1 VNLTKNDYFIM
12 DTLYDKGCF
21 SIICSFTLQKM
32 ADTTGLSIYK
42 IRDSMRMF
50 INLELVNEG
59 ARDVR
64 AKTYFLS
71 DKGIQIVEENKMVTK
86 ELKNR
91 YLKMQKEKGDNK

>member
-1 VNLTKNDYFIM
+1 MNLTKNDYYIM

-21 SIICSFTLQKM
+21 SKMCSFTLQKL
-32 ADTTGLSIYK
+32 ADSTSLSIYK

-50 INLELVNEG
+50 INLDLVCEG

-71 DKGIQIVEENKMVTK
+71 DKGIALVKENKVVPK
-86 ELKNR
+86 ELKDR
-91 YLKMQKEKGDNK
+91 FSKMQNEKGDN